1 MCIFKE
7 AFKVILGMHGKS
19 IIKMVIAT
27 GYSQEGNSNLIFLI
41 DKRGRKAVSLNK
53 LQFEFLNSFSVA
65 VVVIWI

>member
-41 DKRGRKAVSLNK
+41 DKRGESKEGNP
-53 LQFEFLNSFSVA
+53 SV
-65 VVVIWI
+65 